1 MKKMF
6 LGTLMLFAA
15 AALIPSGC
23 AASEGSES
31 QPASSK
37 SADELA
43 IGADAPNFSLVN
55 TADGKTY
62 SFKPGDGKPAVVV
75 FTCNHCPYSKAFE
88 DRIVELGR
96 EYGKKGI
103 TFYAVNP
110 NDDEKY
116 PAETADKMKDR
127 ATTKNYPFP
136 YLKDGNS
143 EVARAYGARVTPHV
157 FLVDARGK
165 VAYRGYVDDSAKSD
179 EREHEGLS
187 EAMDA
192 LLADKAIQKAS
203 TKAFGCTIKWK
214 S

>member
-6 LGTLMLFAA
+6 LVTLMLFATA
-15 AALIPSGC
+15 VLIPSC
-23 AASEGSES
+23 VASEGSES
-31 QPASSK
+31 QRTSPK

-43 IGADAPNFSLVN
+43 IGADAPKFSLVN

-62 SFKPGDGKPAVVV
+62 SFTPGDGKPAVVV

-88 DRIVELGR
+88 NRIVELGR

-103 TFYAVNP
+103 AFYAVNP
-110 NDDEKY
+110 NDDVAY
-116 PAETADKMKDR
+116 PSESADKMKDR

-136 YLKDGNS
+136 YLKDGDS

-192 LLADKAIQKAS
+192 LLAEKEIQKAS